1 VKTLKYALIVSCGII
16 ASIIVL
22 IGIVRGVHAGISGP
36 APAPPRAAVAVVQ
49 RGSVAN
55 TYSIAGE
62 FLPYQEVELHAKVA
76 GYLSKIFV
84 DIGDRV
90 RAGDVLALL
99 EVPELNAQ
107 VLEAVA
113 SVRRDREEIGRMRNE
128 VSRAEADYSAL
139 HAGAQRLQEVAQV
152 RPGLVAQ
159 QELDDASA
167 KDHAAAARVD
177 AAKSQLAVAQEEL
190 TVAKATRLQVSAMQN
205 YARIIAPFDGVV
217 TWRYADTGAL
227 IQAGTANSQSMPVV
241 KLAQV
246 DVLRLRIPVP
256 ESLVPKVSEGTVAD
270 IRVQATG
277 ERFSGK
283 VVRYTDSLD
292 RSTRSMQVEVDVP
305 NPKFKLS
312 PGMFADVSI
321 QVESRSS
328 ALTVPVQSVDQNGDK
343 ATVLAVDGQDRV
355 HIRQIL
361 VGIQDA
367 NRVEILAGL
376 HEGDKVII
384 GDSASYQEGQ
394 RVVPVPSNM
403 TGAALDGKGSD

>member
-1 VKTLKYALIVSCGII
+1 MKTLKYALIVSCGII